1 MRILVIED
9 EKLVRDQLQDNL
21 QNLGHTVA
29 VAASGREGLDL
40 AEAGDFDVI
49 VLDVGLPD
57 MTGILVAEHL
67 REAGDPTPVLFLS
80 GMDSE
85 EDIVSGLEA
94 GGDAY
99 MTKPFSVKEL
109 DARLRALRRRHAMER
124 HVREAV
130 RLTAGD
136 LEMNRVARSVSRAG
150 RTLHLTPVEF
160 DLLATL
166 MEAGGDVVSR
176 EELLRKVWGLDFHPQ
191 TVVLDTHLSNLRK
204 KLRSAGPPLI
214 ENVRGSG
221 YRIVSPDC

>member
-9 EKLVRDQLQDNL
+9 EELARDQLQDNL

-29 VAASGREGLDL
+29 VAALGREGLDL
-40 AEAGDFDVI
+40 AQAEGFDII

-57 MTGILVAEHL
+57 MNGIQVAEHL
-67 REAGDPTPVLFLS
+67 REAGNVTPILFLS

-99 MTKPFSVKEL
+99 VTKPFSVKEL
-109 DARLRALRRRHAMER
+109 EARLRALSRRHVMER
-124 HVREAV
+124 QAREAV
-130 RLTAGD
+130 RLTTGD
-136 LEMNRVARSVSRAG
+136 LEMNRVARTVSRAG
-150 RTLHLTPVEF
+150 KTLHLTPVEF

-166 MEAGGDVVSR
+166 MEAKGEVVSR

-191 TVVLDTHLSNLRK
+191 TVVMDTHLSNLRK
-204 KLRSAGPPLI
+204 KLRSAGPPVI

-221 YRIVSPDC
+221 YRIATADS

>member
-21 QNLGHTVA
+21 QNLEHTVA

-109 DARLRALRRRHAMER
+109 DARLRALRRRHTMER

-221 YRIVSPDC
+221 YRIVSPDR

>member
-9 EKLVRDQLQDNL
+9 EELVRDQLRYSL

-29 VAASGREGLDL
+29 VAALGREGSDL
-40 AEAGDFDVI
+40 AEAGSFDVI

-57 MTGILVAEHL
+57 MNGIQVAEHL
-67 REAGDPTPVLFLS
+67 REAGNVTPILFLS
-80 GMDSE
+80 GMKSE

-99 MTKPFSVKEL
+99 MTKPFSMKEL
-109 DARLRALRRRHAMER
+109 DARLRALTRRHAMER
-124 HVREAV
+124 QAREAV

-136 LEMNRVARSVSRAG
+136 LEVNRVARSVSRG
-150 RTLHLTPVEF
+150 GKSLHLTPVEF

-166 MEAGGDVVSR
+166 MEAQGDVVSR
-176 EELLRKVWGLDFHPQ
+176 EELLRKVWGLDFHPE

-204 KLRSAGPPLI
+204 KLRAAGPPLI

-221 YRIVSPDC
+221 YRILTPDS